1 MDGQAVSGVPAAGI
15 DQLLSSVEENLP
27 PKAGEEKGRDWGRR
41 VCVGR
46 GGGWSLY
53 INRCKSSQ
61 MQDDKFQLLTVRSAR
76 LLGDLHGC

>member
-41 VCVGR
+41 VCVW
-46 GGGWSLY
+46 GGGEVGHCISIVANLP
-53 INRCKSSQ
+53 RCKMINSS
-61 MQDDKFQLLTVRSAR
+61 
-76 LLGDLHGC
+76 C